1 MGIFTKRNAFIGWIV
16 IKLGKRSTRKRVRGT
31 ADAAVRA
38 AKNPKMGG
46 PIGAGIVALVAAL
59 LFWRKKRSKS
69 EPPEPEVP
77 VS

>member
-1 MGIFTKRNAFIGWIV
+1 MGIFTKRNAFTGWIV
-16 IKLGKRSTRKRVRGT
+16 LKLGKRLARKWARGT
-31 ADAAVRA
+31 VDAVAV
-38 AKNPKMGG
+38 KNPKVGA

-69 EPPEPEVP
+69 DPPEPEIP